1 MILSHNLLM
10 NRLESAGK
18 VNTAC
23 PVLKQDWKVH
33 QSDPRFGP
41 LLSQLALFKI
51 TDRHKVHVRASIAIY
66 LVRALMTSLLCV
78 LCNYFKWH

>member
-18 VNTAC
+18 VNTAR

-66 LVRALMTSLLCV
+66 CII
-78 LCNYFKWH
+78 CGQ